1 MGLTDL
7 IPAPYRWVAYG
18 IGALAVVSI
27 LGYGVHKYNEAIR
40 EPLKREVKFLTA
52 SIEAQKKQAERLLAE
67 KIAENAQLKEK
78 YDAEA
83 KQKDADFAKTIAR
96 FNARGPV
103 GMRDLPAGCGS
114 GSGSTGQ
121 TQADSTGTPEKPAA
135 ESRTGDATRELVVTE
150 GAVAQILGWYA
161 YSLSCHAEV
170 NAP

>member
-7 IPAPYRWVAYG
+7 IPAPYRWIAGG
-18 IGALAVVSI
+18 IAALAVLGA
-27 LGYGVHKYNEAIR
+27 LGYGVHVYNEAIR
-40 EPLKREVKFLTA
+40 EPLKREVKFLTD
-52 SIEAQKKQAERLLAE
+52 SIEAQKKQAAEILAA
-67 KIAENAQLKEK
+67 KVAENAQLKDK

-114 GSGSTGQ
+114 GSGSAGQ
-121 TQADSTGTPEKPAA
+121 AQADSAGAPEKPAT
-135 ESRTGDATRELVVTE
+135 ERGTGDAPRELVVTE

-161 YSLSCHAEV
+161 YGMSCHAEV